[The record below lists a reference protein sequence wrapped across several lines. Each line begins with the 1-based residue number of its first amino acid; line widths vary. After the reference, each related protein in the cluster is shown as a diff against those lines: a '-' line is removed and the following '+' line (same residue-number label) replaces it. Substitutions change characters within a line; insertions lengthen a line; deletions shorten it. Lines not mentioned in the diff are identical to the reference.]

1 MATRLSLIRSVRQ
14 KEQRDQIGDLTTPF
28 CDALLDL
35 EKSSLLCLSERS
47 RDVNEAQIA
56 LNSVLRAQKLERR
69 ASPETTQEFANVWW
83 LLKEPKLAIKA
94 LTSLSA
100 SVAVDK
106 ASPDVASKIRY
117 AVMLARLVG
126 R

>member
-117 AVMLARLVG
+117 AVMLARLVSS
-126 R
+126 